1 MSWPVATYSGTA
13 MGGIPS
19 TARTA
24 LHALCQGI
32 NERQAAINITKTQF
46 YKADGT
52 EAADLATGDLEN
64 LRAAGPSSPAR
75 ANLERVRLA
84 IVSMLTAGYFMN
96 ASGGGATALTVGA
109 VETAIGSSIS
119 DEPERINEAR
129 YWQALQDAL
138 DLMIYARR
146 IVAPTATGTV
156 YYLGGQSLGAGSSR
170 TDVDEAWSEAV
181 ADSEHSSTVLGKL
194 VGWRVNVSVFPY
206 VALVTLGLR
215 IEGMQYT
222 GSFAGTLTAVDLGV
236 VIAQSAEY
244 TGGSFLVSAGSAS
257 SVDYEDLT
265 GSNLYPCDPTDFLLS
280 GTATIEFRTDSSPPG
295 SIPFTYDDPA
305 VVEYWTRALTA
316 APYGC
321 YYYFD
326 IAGELTDQAA

>member
-1 MSWPVATYSGTA
+1 

-19 TARTA
+19 ASRTA
-24 LHALCQGI
+24 LHALCRGV

-52 EAADLATGDLEN
+52 EAADLVIDDLEK
-64 LRAAGPSSPAR
+64 LRAAGPSNPAR

-84 IVSMLTAGYFMN
+84 IVSMLTAGYFMD
-96 ASGGGATALTVGA
+96 ASGGSATVLTVGS
-109 VETAIGSSIS
+109 VETAIGSSVS

-146 IVAPTATGTV
+146 IVPLSGGGTV
-156 YYLGGQSLGAGSSR
+156 YYLGGGVGGAGQSSL
-170 TDVDEAWSEAV
+170 DVDTAWGEAI
-181 ADSEHSSTVLGKL
+181 ADSEHSGAISGL

-206 VALVTLGLR
+206 IATVTLQLR
-215 IEGMQYT
+215 VEGISYT
-222 GSFAGTLTAVDLGV
+222 GSFSGVLTAVDMSLIV
-236 VIAQSAEY
+236 AQSAEY
-244 TGGSFLVSAGSAS
+244 TGGSFLVSVGSAD
-257 SVDYEDLT
+257 SVDYEDLA
-265 GSNLYPCDPTDFLLS
+265 GGNLYPCDPSEFDLS
-280 GTATIEFRTDSSPPG
+280 GPVTIEVRTDSSPPG
-295 SIPFTYDDPA
+295 AIPFTYDDPA
-305 VVEYWTRALTA
+305 VENWSRALTA
-316 APYGC
+316 TPGGC